1 MARVE
6 YAEPRSVEEVLALLD
21 EQGED
26 AKILAGGQSL
36 LVMLRDRLVR
46 PRVLVGLQG
55 IPGLGGIAA
64 NGELRVGPM
73 ATHTAVQTH
82 PAVRAHWGL
91 LAQAEAAVSAPQIR
105 NRGTLVGNVAHGF
118 PSADPPAALI
128 ALGAVAHIRGSAGQ
142 RSVPIEDFFV
152 GFMQTVLSP
161 NELLAE
167 LVIPAQAEGSVG
179 AYVKYAMRPLDFSIV
194 GVGVRLTLGSDGTC
208 VQARIG
214 LNGAGPIP
222 LRPRQAEAALVG
234 RKLDAEPDALAEA
247 ADLAAAESEPVGDI
261 DGSAEY
267 KRKMVRVFVRRAVLQ
282 ALNAAP
288 LQSVV

>member
-6 YAEPRSVEEVLALLD
+6 YAEPRSVDELFAILD
-21 EQGED
+21 EHGED

-46 PRVLVGLQG
+46 PRMIVGLQG
-55 IPGLGGIAA
+55 VPGLERIDA

-73 ATHTAVQTH
+73 ATHSAVQMH
-82 PAVRAHWGL
+82 PAVRAGWGL

-128 ALGAVAHIRGSAGQ
+128 ALGAVAHIRGSAGE
-142 RSVPIEDFFV
+142 RRYPIEDFFV

-167 LVIPAQAEGSVG
+167 LVIPAQPDGSVS
-179 AYVKYAMRPLDFSIV
+179 AYVKYATRPVDFSIV
-194 GVGVRLTLGSDGTC
+194 GVGVRLTLGSDGKC

-222 LRPRQAEAALVG
+222 LRARRAEAALLG
-234 RKLDAEPDALAEA
+234 RNAAADHDAVAEA
-247 ADLAAAESEPVGDI
+247 AELAAAESEPVGDV
-261 DGSAEY
+261 DGSADY

-288 LQSVV
+288 A